1 MHRSSDAIAT
11 LAAALAKAQVEL
23 TNPEKSLVATIR
35 SPFPRQADRTFRYA
49 PLSSGL
55 DIIRKSLGGHEIA
68 TIQATGIDAETGL
81 LRLTT
86 SLRIRRGNGS
96 HRIGRSARS
105 PILRRRNAWGPP
117 SPMRGGMPFS
127 RWSGL
132 PEKTISMRQILV
144 PNLMPRRSCHDPR
157 IIASNRTSKLQ
168 RDEQRQTVG
177 SFGSI
182 QQQNPCSE
190 HSYRQ
195 AFAKA

>member
-1 MHRSSDAIAT
+1 MHRSSDTIAT

-132 PEKTISMRQILV
+132 PEKTILMRQILV
-144 PNLMPRRSCHDPR
+144 PNLMPRRSCHDR
-157 IIASNRTSKLQ
+157 IIASSRTSKLL

-190 HSYRQ
+190 DSYRQ